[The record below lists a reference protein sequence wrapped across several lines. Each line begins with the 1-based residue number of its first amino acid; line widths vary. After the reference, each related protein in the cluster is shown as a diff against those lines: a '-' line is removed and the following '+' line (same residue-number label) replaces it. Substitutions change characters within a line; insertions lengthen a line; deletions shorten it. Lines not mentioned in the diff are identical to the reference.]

1 MKNIVKT
8 ELQILDAVQAD
19 LQASRRQGRFEDVLL
34 CVEEIF
40 VMHKFTESA
49 AVKVRCA
56 ALLSAPEVRQQA
68 A

>member
-1 MKNIVKT
+1 MKNIART
-8 ELQILDAVQAD
+8 EVQILDAVQAD
-19 LQASRRQGRFEDVLL
+19 LQASRRDGRFEDMLL

-40 VMHKFTESA
+40 VIHKFTENA
-49 AVKVRCA
+49 AVKARCA